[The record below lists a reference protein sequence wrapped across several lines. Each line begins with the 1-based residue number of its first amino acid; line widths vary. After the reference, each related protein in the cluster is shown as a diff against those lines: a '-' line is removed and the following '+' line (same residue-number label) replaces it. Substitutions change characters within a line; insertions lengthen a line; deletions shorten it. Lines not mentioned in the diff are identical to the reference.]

1 MTHDFPEP
9 WWQAPRPPAEAVNT
23 QEHIRSTQVT
33 GGRSTTGARG
43 SRGNNEKEEH
53 IRSMRRNVKKSLW
66 MSQEELWDLKEKAQ
80 AACLTESEF
89 IRQRIAGYTP
99 PQQVDDRFWKAM
111 DIMREFADT
120 IDKVAMKADNSVDMI
135 ALMTEAKKWRM
146 LQNAIEKELLRPKR
160 SDG

>member
-1 MTHDFPEP
+1 
-9 WWQAPRPPAEAVNT
+9 
-23 QEHIRSTQVT
+23 
-33 GGRSTTGARG
+33 
-43 SRGNNEKEEH
+43 
-53 IRSMRRNVKKSLW
+53 MRRNVMKSLW

-111 DIMREFADT
+111 DIMKEFADS
-120 IDKVAMKADNSVDMI
+120 IDRVAMKADNSVDMI
-135 ALMTEAKKWRM
+135 ALMTEAKKWRL